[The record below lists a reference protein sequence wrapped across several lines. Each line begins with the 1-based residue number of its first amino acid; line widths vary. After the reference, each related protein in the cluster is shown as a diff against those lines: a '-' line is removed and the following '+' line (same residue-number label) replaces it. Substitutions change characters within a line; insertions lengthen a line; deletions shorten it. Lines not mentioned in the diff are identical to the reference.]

1 MSNLNPNTFLA
12 TNTLNNPAS
21 FNFPAQIQ
29 FKYSQGG
36 PYILFPIPIGINYNI
51 GYGPTDTTYFYNGL
65 PDADLS
71 ASYTEDVYIVARNV
85 TSLPPYQ
92 TNIDIRKANTA
103 SELVQIANSNLFSG
117 QPAYTSVSDAVNGM
131 LDNNIV
137 IMPYNL
143 PNFSTNNQNYP
154 FAPNFGQAGQVGIV
168 FGFIAGFTSCLSKL
182 MTDPTII
189 RCFTSGQ
196 NNATTS
202 NINLAKQNLDPIV
215 LANGYD
221 AIQLLNDGTY
231 LELNK
236 TNQMPYGSGAF
247 SFNCWFNSTN
257 VSNTQILAS
266 WGNIQLQISDNGFQ
280 IIIGGNTIINETGI
294 LSNNNWYNL
303 FVTYNQGEE
312 KLNYEIF
319 SVSGSILSGFTII
332 TLNNPSQNFYLSDV
346 NNTNNFVGY
355 VKSCIFYQFQLS
367 QAQINSDYANMLP
380 LVQ

>member
-1 MSNLNPNTFLA
+1 MSTINTFKA

-36 PYILFPIPIGINYNI
+36 LYILYPVPMGISPDIGF
-51 GYGPTDTTYFYNGL
+51 GATEDTYFYNGL

-71 ASYTEDVYIVARNV
+71 PYTEDIYMVVRNV
-85 TSLPPYQ
+85 TSLPPYSAS
-92 TNIDIRKANTA
+92 IDIRKANT
-103 SELVQIANSNLFSG
+103 SNELVQIANSNLFSG
-117 QPAYTSVSDAVNGM
+117 QPAYTNVSDAVNGM
-131 LDNNIV
+131 LDSNIV
-137 IMPYNL
+137 IMPYNM
-143 PNFSTNNQNYP
+143 PNISTNLQVNPNYTNQ
-154 FAPNFGQAGQVGIV
+154 QAGFQGIV

-196 NNATTS
+196 NNAVNA

-215 LANGYD
+215 LSLPYKSS
-221 AIQLLNDGTY
+221 IQLLNDGTY
-231 LELNK
+231 LELNN
-236 TNQMPYGSGAF
+236 TSQMPYGSGAF

-266 WGNIQLQISDNGFQ
+266 WGNIQIQISGNGFQ
-280 IIIGGNTIINETGI
+280 IIIGGNTIVNETGI

-312 KLNYEIF
+312 ILNFEIF
-319 SVSGSILSGFTII
+319 SVSGSIISGFRNFAV
-332 TLNNPSQNFYLSDV
+332 NNPSQNFYLSDV